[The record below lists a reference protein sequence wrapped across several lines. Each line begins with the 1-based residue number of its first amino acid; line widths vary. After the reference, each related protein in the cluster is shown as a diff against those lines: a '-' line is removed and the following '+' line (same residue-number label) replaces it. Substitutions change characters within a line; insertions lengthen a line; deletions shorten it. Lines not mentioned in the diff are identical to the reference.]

1 MSANEIVKT
10 ICDVLRELSAEDL
23 DNLGD
28 EVKPWGDIAGFDS
41 LSRVE
46 FEVELG
52 ARLGVDLE
60 DVAIDRDDL
69 GHRLS
74 IHEIGQKVL
83 KGLAQREVTK

>member
-1 MSANEIVKT
+1 MSADEIVRT
-10 ICDVLRELSAEDL
+10 IGDVLRELSAEDL
-23 DNLGD
+23 ETLDD

-41 LSRVE
+41 LRRVE

-60 DVAIDRDDL
+60 DVAIDRDDPR
-69 GHRLS
+69 HRLS

-83 KGLAQREVTK
+83 KCLAQVAK